1 MKSKSVKNSRKAKLK
16 APAEQKGKIPTHD
29 GAPENPHGKFWTLRV
44 EAGDTVYI
52 ADNIALYVVI
62 KNDGPG
68 MIGLPA
74 RFGGRMK
81 LIAGGLW
88 ATYVA
93 GELTVENLDN
103 KPALVQLEFV
113 PRFN

>member
-1 MKSKSVKNSRKAKLK
+1 MRKSSKRVKAAKLK
-16 APAEQKGKIPTHD
+16 TPAEQKSKILTHD

-44 EAGDTVYI
+44 EAGDTAYI

-103 KPALVQLEFV
+103 KSALVQLEFV